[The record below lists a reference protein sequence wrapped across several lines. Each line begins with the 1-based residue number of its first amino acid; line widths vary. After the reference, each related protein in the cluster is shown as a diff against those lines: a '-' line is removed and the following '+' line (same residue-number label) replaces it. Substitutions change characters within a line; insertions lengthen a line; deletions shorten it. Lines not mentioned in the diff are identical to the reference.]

1 MWPLVV
7 EVISGQDISVG
18 APYFKIVFLPLIF
31 PAVFLSGISI
41 NLNWKATNL
50 EYFYGRFLKLIIFL
64 YLLFLLT
71 TLFLGDRY

>member
-41 NLNWKATNL
+41 NLKL
-50 EYFYGRFLKLIIFL
+50 ESNKFRIFL
-64 YLLFLLT
+64 W
-71 TLFLGDRY
+71 